1 MKPGFREVG
10 ERNESSEALLVA
22 EYNSLKK
29 KFYELASNLNE
40 TLLSLTNAPS
50 TELCNFA
57 YMRYVKLFA
66 EQKQIVCKLQVIKTK
81 LINLRYNK
89 YAEREVGEY

>member
-22 EYNSLKK
+22 EYNKLKK

-50 TELCNFA
+50 IELCNFA
-57 YMRYVKLFA
+57 YMRYVKVSA

-81 LINLRYNK
+81 LINLRYDK